1 MFHPYASVI
10 ESVLAERCV
19 HTWERPEI
27 YQKRTELEKPE

>member
-19 HTWERPEI
+19 HTWEGPEI
-27 YQKRTELEKPE
+27 YQKRTELGKPE